1 MSYRPKPGSFAARAM
16 AALGAK
22 GPMFANA
29 LAAAAGMK
37 RASLEGNLQS
47 AVRAGA
53 VVRERVDGRVRFS
66 LPAPAA
72 DAPAPEPALEFAC
85 CLWGDGDLDVFPTL
99 VLDTESGRPAFRM
112 TREQARE
119 IWVLMM
125 GGQA

>member
-1 MSYRPKPGSFAARAM
+1 MTYTPKPGSGAARALEM
-16 AALGAK
+16 LREK
-22 GPMFANA
+22 GPMYADA

-37 RASLEGNLQS
+37 RTSLEGNLQP
-47 AVRAGA
+47 AIRAGA
-53 VVRERVDGRVRFS
+53 ITRERVGVRARYS

-72 DAPAPEPALEFAC
+72 APEPELQFSC

-99 VLDTESGRPAFRM
+99 VLEHPTGRPAFRI

-119 IWVLMM
+119 LWALMM

>member
-1 MSYRPKPGSFAARAM
+1 MTYTPKPGSGASRA
-16 AALGAK
+16 LEVLREK
-22 GPMFANA
+22 GPMYADA

-37 RASLEGNLQS
+37 RTSLEGNLQP
-47 AVRAGA
+47 AIRAGA
-53 VVRERVDGRVRFS
+53 ITRERVGVRARYS

-72 DAPAPEPALEFAC
+72 APEPELQFSC

-99 VLDTESGRPAFRM
+99 VLDHPTGRPAFRI

-119 IWVLMM
+119 LWALMM